1 MYIIVIKVIIN
12 KKTGKKMKDNNFKSA
27 MPITAARRAP
37 ASEKAVKQAVKGTK
51 YMEKT
56 QAMAVS
62 REPYYHHMPKDNPA
76 TATLYAFELGGKHH
90 DISKC
95 DIL

>member
-37 ASEKAVKQAVKGTK
+37 ASEKAVK
-51 YMEKT
+51 
-56 QAMAVS
+56 
-62 REPYYHHMPKDNPA
+62 
-76 TATLYAFELGGKHH
+76 
-90 DISKC
+90 
-95 DIL
+95 